1 MSPPY
6 VAEIDRHALSD
17 KIVRKADLKL
27 DSLPVPW
34 IGDPRSATVLM
45 LGLNPGWVPDT
56 PILERGEY
64 ERQNRLGLTFETSTP
79 FWNLD
84 ERLTGTPG
92 SLTASTS
99 SAMHSATSPMTGQ
112 R

>member
-1 MSPPY
+1 MRMSDGSNPWCEVSVSPPY

-45 LGLNPGWVPDT
+45 LGLIRVGS
-56 PILERGEY
+56 PIHRSSSE
-64 ERQNRLGLTFETSTP
+64 
-79 FWNLD
+79 
-84 ERLTGTPG
+84 
-92 SLTASTS
+92 ASTS
-99 SAMHSATSPMTGQ
+99 GRIDSA
-112 R
+112 